1 MSVNANV
8 GLELLATTLADKH
21 MANVLT
27 YCVLVRG
34 LQGLESLV
42 TVISE
47 VNHLSLMCF
56 MYLYD
61 MVVLLLFAGKNLKAA
76 TAKVAR

>member
-1 MSVNANV
+1 MSVDVDV

-21 MANVLT
+21 MATVLT
-27 YCVLVRG
+27 YCVLVRC
-34 LQGLESLV
+34 LQRLESLV

-61 MVVLLLFAGKNLKAA
+61 MVVELLFAVKNLEAA